1 LLVEGLSNQPLFLL
15 WEINMPIYLYQC
27 NNCDTKHEVLQKF
40 SDAPLNACPDCGGE
54 VTKLFTPEVGLS
66 FKGSGFYITDYARN
80 GKADGKAEKSEL
92 AEKNIKAEKKSAT
105 TV

>member
-1 LLVEGLSNQPLFLL
+1 
-15 WEINMPIYLYQC
+15 MPIYLYQC

-40 SDAPLNACPDCGGE
+40 SDAPLNACPDCGGK

-80 GKADGKAEKSEL
+80 NGKANGSS
-92 AEKNIKAEKKSAT
+92 EKKAAST
-105 TV
+105 TQSTSSTKDKN